1 MEEIKLPTVPE
12 LELIPIERRNFPEED
27 HKQEKIQ
34 HKRKERDSAA
44 RGLIAVTVASMMLN
58 AVMAMIIYILQA
70 GQSKEVNKEMDVK
83 VKKDA
88 EEEMNCILDLL
99 EEWCLKYDQ
108 DYANAVVLVK
118 HDQITSWGSIGNH
131 EDFDVYRTKERP

>member
-1 MEEIKLPTVPE
+1 
-12 LELIPIERRNFPEED
+12 
-27 HKQEKIQ
+27 
-34 HKRKERDSAA
+34 
-44 RGLIAVTVASMMLN
+44 
-58 AVMAMIIYILQA
+58 
-70 GQSKEVNKEMDVK
+70 MDVK

-118 HDQITSWGSIGNH
+118 HDLR
-131 EDFDVYRTKERP
+131 FRR

>member
-1 MEEIKLPTVPE
+1 M
-12 LELIPIERRNFPEED
+12 
-27 HKQEKIQ
+27 
-34 HKRKERDSAA
+34 
-44 RGLIAVTVASMMLN
+44 
-58 AVMAMIIYILQA
+58 Y
-70 GQSKEVNKEMDVK
+70 KEMDRE

-118 HDQITSWGSIGNH
+118 HDQIYRGRN
-131 EDFDVYRTKERP
+131 VYLQGAI

>member
-1 MEEIKLPTVPE
+1 
-12 LELIPIERRNFPEED
+12 
-27 HKQEKIQ
+27 
-34 HKRKERDSAA
+34 
-44 RGLIAVTVASMMLN
+44 
-58 AVMAMIIYILQA
+58 
-70 GQSKEVNKEMDVK
+70 MDVK

-108 DYANAVVLVK
+108 DYANAVVLTK
-118 HDQITSWGSIGNH
+118 NDQITSWGSIGNH

>member
-1 MEEIKLPTVPE
+1 
-12 LELIPIERRNFPEED
+12 
-27 HKQEKIQ
+27 
-34 HKRKERDSAA
+34 
-44 RGLIAVTVASMMLN
+44 
-58 AVMAMIIYILQA
+58 
-70 GQSKEVNKEMDVK
+70 MDVK

-118 HDQITSWGSIGNH
+118 HDQITSCSI
-131 EDFDVYRTKERP
+131 FYYLC

>member
-1 MEEIKLPTVPE
+1 MDEE
-12 LELIPIERRNFPEED
+12 
-27 HKQEKIQ
+27 
-34 HKRKERDSAA
+34 
-44 RGLIAVTVASMMLN
+44 
-58 AVMAMIIYILQA
+58 
-70 GQSKEVNKEMDVK
+70 

-118 HDQITSWGSIGNH
+118 HD
-131 EDFDVYRTKERP
+131 FLR

>member
-1 MEEIKLPTVPE
+1 
-12 LELIPIERRNFPEED
+12 
-27 HKQEKIQ
+27 
-34 HKRKERDSAA
+34 
-44 RGLIAVTVASMMLN
+44 
-58 AVMAMIIYILQA
+58 
-70 GQSKEVNKEMDVK
+70 MDVK

-88 EEEMNCILDLL
+88 EEEMNCILYVL

-118 HDQITSWGSIGNH
+118 QDQITSWGSIGNH

>member
-1 MEEIKLPTVPE
+1 MDEE
-12 LELIPIERRNFPEED
+12 
-27 HKQEKIQ
+27 
-34 HKRKERDSAA
+34 
-44 RGLIAVTVASMMLN
+44 
-58 AVMAMIIYILQA
+58 
-70 GQSKEVNKEMDVK
+70 

-88 EEEMNCILDLL
+88 EEEMNCILELL

-108 DYANAVVLVK
+108 DYANAAVFVK